1 MTGAERAAIRK
12 NANGLA
18 TIFQIGKGDIG
29 ENMIE
34 AVDAALEQREL
45 IKLSGL
51 DPANISAKEAAN
63 ALAEATGAEVIQCI
77 GRKLVLYRK
86 KKEQE

>member
-1 MTGAERAAIRK
+1 MTGAERAALRK

-29 ENMIE
+29 ENMIQ
-34 AVDAALEQREL
+34 AVDAALEKREM
-45 IKLSGL
+45 IKLSVL
-51 DPANISAKEAAN
+51 DTANISAKEAAN
-63 ALAEATGAEVIQCI
+63 ALAEATSAEVIQCI